1 MPHID
6 VTQMSF
12 TKLYSLLVSKAEKKG
27 RTRQEVDQVTA
38 WLTGYTPEDLARLEQ
53 SEISYADFF
62 QNAPAMNPNRALIT
76 GRVCGVRVEEVS
88 ASTGG
93 VSSQKSPLLSSL
105 TSPLQQPES
114 ESASVSAHKSA
125 ERRRFTARPP

>member
-1 MPHID
+1 MPSGQVMGSSVTPCKYGSAND
-6 VTQMSF
+6 V
-12 TKLYSLLVSKAEKKG
+12 
-27 RTRQEVDQVTA
+27 
-38 WLTGYTPEDLARLEQ
+38 
-53 SEISYADFF
+53 I
-62 QNAPAMNPNRALIT
+62 
-76 GRVCGVRVEEVS
+76 GVRVEEVS

>member
-1 MPHID
+1 MFALDLRGFGTSDLTRGDCDLQQMAND
-6 VTQMSF
+6 V
-12 TKLYSLLVSKAEKKG
+12 
-27 RTRQEVDQVTA
+27 
-38 WLTGYTPEDLARLEQ
+38 
-53 SEISYADFF
+53 I
-62 QNAPAMNPNRALIT
+62 
-76 GRVCGVRVEEVS
+76 GVRVEEVS

-125 ERRRFTARPP
+125 ERRRFTAHPP